1 MGPQAKDLGDPYL
14 AQGPDRPADSVDI
27 LVDVMVDVCYA
38 SNMYKPN
45 YQITDKIV
53 NHLTEIAVARDVVEK
68 ARLVPKWEI
77 SLRRDALIHSVHS
90 STHIE
95 GNSLTL
101 EEVSQLALGREI
113 SAIRKDKQ
121 EVLNYLQVLSNLEQY
136 IPKDKFTVQRI
147 LEIHQDLVTKTLN
160 RSEDEGVFRNRQVVV
175 GYKDNEGRT
184 VVTFQPPR
192 TKEVPKLVQ
201 SFLDWLNESGVQQ
214 MNPVLV
220 AGIAHYEMVRI
231 HPFIDGNGRTARTL
245 ATLLLL
251 MQQFDTKR
259 FFALDDYY
267 DSDRMAYYTALKSV
281 GPKTIN
287 ITRWME
293 YFCEG
298 VDFSVNRVKEKVLA
312 LSGSKKATAS
322 LEQVALTKRQMQI
335 VEAISRTGKITSK
348 EMQAMFKITPQ
359 AIHKEMKKLMDLK
372 VVRLVGR
379 GRGAYYE
386 LV

>member
-1 MGPQAKDLGDPYL
+1 MF
-14 AQGPDRPADSVDI
+14 
-27 LVDVMVDVCYA
+27 
-38 SNMYKPN
+38 KPH

-53 NHLTEIAVARDVVEK
+53 NHLTEIAVAREIVEK

-101 EEVSQLALGREI
+101 EEVSQLALGREV
-113 SAIRKDKQ
+113 SAVRKDKQ
-121 EVLNYLQVLSNLEQY
+121 EVLNYLQVLSNLKKY
-136 IPKDKFTVQRI
+136 IPEKKFTSQLV
-147 LEIHQDLVTKTLN
+147 LHIHKELVKKTLN
-160 RSEDEGVFRNRQVVV
+160 RSEDEGAFRNRQVVV

-192 TKEVPKLVQ
+192 TKEVPNLVA
-201 SFLDWLNESGVQQ
+201 SFLDWLNESGTQL
-214 MNPVLV
+214 MNPVLI
-220 AGIAHYEMVRI
+220 AGITHYEIVRI

-245 ATLLLL
+245 ATILLL
-251 MQQFDTKR
+251 MQKFDTKR

-267 DSDRMAYYTALKSV
+267 DSDRMAYYAALKSV
-281 GPKTIN
+281 DPKTIN
-287 ITRWME
+287 STKWME

-298 VDFSVNRVKEKVLA
+298 VAFSVNRVKEKVLA
-312 LSGSKKATAS
+312 LSGSKKTTAS

-335 VEAISRTGKITSK
+335 IEAISRTGKITSK

-359 AIHKEMKKLMDLK
+359 AIHKEMKKLLEMK
-372 VVRLVGR
+372 VVKLVGK
-379 GRGAYYE
+379 GRGAYYV
-386 LV
+386 LL

>member
-1 MGPQAKDLGDPYL
+1 MFITLL
-14 AQGPDRPADSVDI
+14 
-27 LVDVMVDVCYA
+27 
-38 SNMYKPN
+38 NMYKPH

-53 NHLTEIAVARDVVEK
+53 NHLTEIAVAREIVEK

-101 EEVSQLALGREI
+101 EEVSQLALGREV

-121 EVLNYLQVLSNLEQY
+121 EVLNYLQVLSNLEKY
-136 IPKDKFTVQRI
+136 IPKDKFIIPHI
-147 LEIHQDLVTKTLN
+147 LQMHRDLVKKTLN

-184 VVTFQPPR
+184 VITFQPPR
-192 TKEVPKLVQ
+192 TKEVSKLVQ
-201 SFLDWLNESGVQQ
+201 SFLDWLNETTLQQ

-231 HPFIDGNGRTARTL
+231 HPFIDGNGRTARAL

-251 MQQFDTKR
+251 MQEFDTKR
-259 FFALDDYY
+259 FFALEDYY
-267 DSDRMAYYTALKSV
+267 DSDRIAYYAALKSV
-281 GPKTIN
+281 DPKTIN
-287 ITRWME
+287 ITKWLE

-298 VDFSVNRVKEKVLA
+298 VAFCVNRVKEKVLA
-312 LSGSKKATAS
+312 LSGNKKATAS
-322 LEQVALTKRQMQI
+322 FEQVTLTQRQMQI
-335 VEAISRTGKITSK
+335 VESISRSGRITSK

-372 VVRLVGR
+372 VIKLIGK
-379 GRGAYYE
+379 GRGACYK

>member
-1 MGPQAKDLGDPYL
+1 
-14 AQGPDRPADSVDI
+14 
-27 LVDVMVDVCYA
+27 
-38 SNMYKPN
+38 MYKPH

-53 NHLTEIAVARDVVEK
+53 NHLTEIAVAREIVEK

-77 SLRRDALIHSVHS
+77 SLRRDALIRSVHS

-101 EEVSQLALGREI
+101 EEVSQLALGREV

-121 EVLNYLQVLSNLEQY
+121 EVLNYIQVLSNLEKY
-136 IPKDKFTVQRI
+136 IPKDKFIIPYI
-147 LEIHQDLVTKTLN
+147 LQMHRDLVKKTLN

-201 SFLDWLNESGVQQ
+201 SFLDWLNASSTQQ

-220 AGIAHYEMVRI
+220 AGIAHYEMVRV

-251 MQQFDTKR
+251 MQKFDARR

-267 DSDRMAYYTALKSV
+267 D
-281 GPKTIN
+281 
-287 ITRWME
+287 
-293 YFCEG
+293 
-298 VDFSVNRVKEKVLA
+298 
-312 LSGSKKATAS
+312 
-322 LEQVALTKRQMQI
+322 
-335 VEAISRTGKITSK
+335 KI
-348 EMQAMFKITPQ
+348 
-359 AIHKEMKKLMDLK
+359 
-372 VVRLVGR
+372 GR
-379 GRGAYYE
+379 AH
-386 LV
+386 V

>member
-121 EVLNYLQVLSNLEQY
+121 EVLNYLQVLSNLEKY
-136 IPKDKFTVQRI
+136 IPESKFGVQHI
-147 LEIHQDLVTKTLN
+147 LQVHRDLVKKTLN
-160 RSEDEGVFRNRQVVV
+160 RPEDEGVFRNRQVVV
-175 GYKDNEGRT
+175 GYKDSEGRT
-184 VVTFQPPR
+184 VITFQPPL
-192 TKEVPKLVQ
+192 TKDVPKLVQ
-201 SFLDWLNESGVQQ
+201 SFLDWLNESNSKQ

-220 AGIAHYEMVRI
+220 AGITHYEIVRI
-231 HPFIDGNGRTARTL
+231 HPFIDGNGRAARTL
-245 ATLLLL
+245 ATLVQL
-251 MQQFDTKR
+251 MQKFDTKR

-267 DSDRMAYYTALKSV
+267 DSDRIAYYAALKSV
-281 GPKTIN
+281 DSKTIN
-287 ITRWME
+287 ITEWLE

-298 VDFSVNRVKEKVLA
+298 VTFSVNRVKENVLV

-322 LEQVALTKRQMQI
+322 LEQIALTQRQMQV
-335 VEAISRTGKITSK
+335 VEAMNKSGKITSK
-348 EMQAMFKITPQ
+348 EMQVLFKITPQ

-372 VVRLVGR
+372 VVRLSGK
-379 GRGAYYE
+379 GRGAHYK
-386 LV
+386 LA

>member
-1 MGPQAKDLGDPYL
+1 
-14 AQGPDRPADSVDI
+14 
-27 LVDVMVDVCYA
+27 
-38 SNMYKPN
+38 MYKPH

-53 NHLTEIAVARDVVEK
+53 NHLTEIAVSREIVEK
-68 ARLVPKWEI
+68 ARLVPKWEV

-95 GNSLTL
+95 GNSLSL

-121 EVLNYLQVLSNLEQY
+121 EVLNYLHVLSNLEKY
-136 IPKDKFTVQRI
+136 IPKGKFIIQHI
-147 LEIHQDLVTKTLN
+147 LKIHQNLVKKTLN
-160 RSEDEGVFRNRQVVV
+160 RPEDEGVFRNRQVVV

-192 TKEVPKLVQ
+192 TKDVPKLVQ
-201 SFLDWLNESGVQQ
+201 SFLDWLGEATTQL

-220 AGIAHYEMVRI
+220 AGIAHYEIVRI

-251 MQQFDTKR
+251 MQKFDAKR

-267 DSDRMAYYTALKSV
+267 DSDRMAYYAALKSV
-281 GPKTIN
+281 NPKTIN
-287 ITRWME
+287 ITGWME

-298 VDFSVNRVKEKVLA
+298 VSFSVNRVKEKVLA
-312 LSGSKKATAS
+312 LSGNKKATAS

-372 VVRLVGR
+372 VVRLVGS
-379 GRGAYYE
+379 GRGAHYE

>member
-1 MGPQAKDLGDPYL
+1 
-14 AQGPDRPADSVDI
+14 
-27 LVDVMVDVCYA
+27 
-38 SNMYKPN
+38 MYKPH

-53 NHLTEIAVARDVVEK
+53 NHLTEIAVAREIVEK

-77 SLRRDALIHSVHS
+77 SLRRDALIRSVHS

-101 EEVSQLALGREI
+101 EEVSQLALGREV

-121 EVLNYLQVLSNLEQY
+121 EVLNYIQVLSNLEKY
-136 IPKDKFTVQRI
+136 IPKDKFIIPYI
-147 LEIHQDLVTKTLN
+147 LQMHRDLVKKTLN

-175 GYKDNEGRT
+175 GYKDSEGRT

-192 TKEVPKLVQ
+192 TKDVPKLVQ
-201 SFLDWLNESGVQQ
+201 SFLDWLNEATAQL

-220 AGIAHYEMVRI
+220 AGIGHYEMVRI

-251 MQQFDTKR
+251 LQKFDTKR

-267 DSDRMAYYTALKSV
+267 DSDRMAYYAALKSV
-281 GPKTIN
+281 DPKTIN
-287 ITRWME
+287 ITKWIE

-298 VDFSVNRVKEKVLA
+298 VAFSVNRVKEKVLA
-312 LSGSKKATAS
+312 ISGSKKATAS

-335 VEAISRTGKITSK
+335 VEAISRSGKITSK
-348 EMQAMFKITPQ
+348 EMQAMFKISPQ
-359 AIHKEMKKLMDLK
+359 AIHKEMKKLMEMR
-372 VVRLVGR
+372 VVKLVGS
-379 GRGAYYE
+379 GRGARYE

>member
-1 MGPQAKDLGDPYL
+1 
-14 AQGPDRPADSVDI
+14 
-27 LVDVMVDVCYA
+27 
-38 SNMYKPN
+38 MYTPN

-53 NHLTEIAVARDVVEK
+53 NHLTEIAVARDIVEK

-95 GNSLTL
+95 GNSLSL

-121 EVLNYLQVLSNLEQY
+121 EVLNYLQVLSNLEKY
-136 IPKDKFTVQRI
+136 IPKDGVTVQHI
-147 LEIHQDLVTKTLN
+147 LKIHKDLLKKTLN

-175 GYKDNEGRT
+175 GYKDSEERT
-184 VVTFQPPR
+184 AVTFQPPR
-192 TKEVPKLVQ
+192 TKDVPKLVQ
-201 SFLDWLNESGVQQ
+201 YFLDWLNEPNVQQ

-220 AGIAHYEMVRI
+220 AGITHYEIVRI

-245 ATLLLL
+245 ATLVQL
-251 MQQFDTKR
+251 MQKFDTKR

-281 GPKTIN
+281 DPKTIN
-287 ITRWME
+287 TTKWLE

-298 VDFSVNRVKEKVLA
+298 VAFSVNRVKERVVA

-335 VEAISRTGKITSK
+335 VEVMSKSGKITSK

-359 AIHKEMKKLMDLK
+359 GIHKEMKKLLEMR
-372 VVRLVGR
+372 VVKLIGK

>member
-1 MGPQAKDLGDPYL
+1 MFNTVL
-14 AQGPDRPADSVDI
+14 
-27 LVDVMVDVCYA
+27 
-38 SNMYKPN
+38 NMYKPH

-53 NHLTEIAVARDVVEK
+53 NHLTEIAVARDIVEK

-121 EVLNYLQVLSNLEQY
+121 EVLNYLQVLSNLEKY
-136 IPKDKFTVQRI
+136 IPKDEFTVQHI
-147 LEIHQDLVTKTLN
+147 LQIHQDIVKKTLN
-160 RSEDEGVFRNRQVVV
+160 RSEDEGILRNRQVVV
-175 GYKDNEGRT
+175 GYKDDEERT
-184 VVTFQPPR
+184 VVTFQPPP
-192 TKEVPKLVQ
+192 TKDVPKLMQ
-201 SFLDWLNESGVQQ
+201 SFLDWLNEPSSKQI
-214 MNPVLV
+214 NPVLV
-220 AGIAHYEMVRI
+220 AGITHYEIVRI

-245 ATLLLL
+245 ATLVQL
-251 MQQFDTKR
+251 MQKFDTKR

-267 DSDRMAYYTALKSV
+267 DSDRMAYYAALKSV
-281 GPKTIN
+281 DFKMIN
-287 ITRWME
+287 ITKWLE

-298 VDFSVNRVKEKVLA
+298 VAFSVNRVKEKVISI
-312 LSGSKKATAS
+312 SGSKKATAS

-335 VEAISRTGKITSK
+335 VESISRSGKITSK
-348 EMQAMFKITPQ
+348 EMQVMFQITPQ
-359 AIHKEMKKLMDLK
+359 AIHKEIKKLLEVN
-372 VVRLVGR
+372 VVKLVGK
-379 GRGAYYE
+379 GRGAYYV

>member
-1 MGPQAKDLGDPYL
+1 MFIIFP
-14 AQGPDRPADSVDI
+14 R
-27 LVDVMVDVCYA
+27 
-38 SNMYKPN
+38 MYKPH

-53 NHLTEIAVARDVVEK
+53 NHLTEIAVAREIVEK

-77 SLRRDALIHSVHS
+77 SLRRDALIHSAHS

-121 EVLNYLQVLSNLEQY
+121 EVLNYLQVLSNLEKY
-136 IPKDKFTVQRI
+136 IPKEKFAIQLI
-147 LEIHQDLVTKTLN
+147 LQINENLVKKTLN
-160 RSEDEGVFRNRQVVV
+160 RAEDKGVFRNRQVVV
-175 GYKDNEGRT
+175 GFKDSEGRT
-184 VVTFQPPR
+184 VITFQPPR
-192 TKEVPKLVQ
+192 TKDVPKLVQ
-201 SFLDWLNESGVQQ
+201 SFLDWLNESGTQL
-214 MNPVLV
+214 MNPILT

-231 HPFIDGNGRTARTL
+231 HPFVDGNGRTARTL

-251 MQQFDTKR
+251 MQKFDAKR

-267 DSDRMAYYTALKSV
+267 DSDRMAYYAALKSV
-281 GPKTIN
+281 DPKTIN
-287 ITRWME
+287 ITKWME

-298 VDFSVNRVKEKVLA
+298 VAFSVNRVKEKVLA
-312 LSGSKKATAS
+312 ISGSKKVTAS

-335 VEAISRTGKITSK
+335 VETISRTGKITSK
-348 EMQAMFKITPQ
+348 EMQAMFKVTPQ
-359 AIHKEMKKLMDLK
+359 AVHKEMKKLMKIK
-372 VVRLVGR
+372 VVKLIGK

-386 LV
+386 LL